1 MPRIGS
7 TGNIQ
12 VHYAPTVA
20 DITAPTL
27 AEIAGGVDLTP
38 WLLRDGLSRPKDGN
52 TIDVAGADNL
62 YNATDAGTYGG
73 QPWRLSFFRDSDEA
87 DDTAW
92 DTLPR
97 GTRGFLIIVPFEGS
111 DATLV
116 GGERG
121 ECAPIIVISR
131 SERDIE
137 QDGAYRFD
145 VTCAIPSEPAD
156 DAVVAAA

>member
-12 VHYAPTVA
+12 LHYVPTIADESAPTDSELGA
-20 DITAPTL
+20 
-27 AEIAGGVDLTP
+27 GVDLTP
-38 WLLRDGLSRPKDGN
+38 WLLRDGLSVPQSGN
-52 TIDVAGADNL
+52 TIDVAGANNL

-73 QPWRLSFFRDSDEA
+73 DPITASFFRDSDEE

-97 GTRGFLIIVPFEGS
+97 GTRGYFLIARFAGS
-111 DATLV
+111 DEDLAADDRV
-116 GGERG
+116 EVW
-121 ECAPIIVISR
+121 PIVVISR
-131 SERDIE
+131 SNRDIE

-145 VTCAIPSEPAD
+145 VTCGVPTPPND
-156 DAVVAAA
+156 DAVLTAA